1 MPALTMGW
9 MEMHG
14 EKNTPQAGGSV
25 EIGVNGGNSSIL
37 ISHIRIS

>member
-14 EKNTPQAGGSV
+14 EKNTPQAGGSG
-25 EIGVNGGNSSIL
+25 EIGVSQSMGLIL
-37 ISHIRIS
+37 HR